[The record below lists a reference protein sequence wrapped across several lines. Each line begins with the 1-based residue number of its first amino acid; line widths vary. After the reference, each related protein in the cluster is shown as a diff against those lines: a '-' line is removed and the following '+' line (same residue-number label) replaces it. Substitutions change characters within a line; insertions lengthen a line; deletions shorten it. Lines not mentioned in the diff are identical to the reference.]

1 MTLPASRVVRVA
13 AAQLGPIG
21 RGEPR
26 AQVLE
31 RLVALVADAA
41 SRRASLVVFP
51 ELALTSFFPRWA
63 IDDEAELDA
72 FYDEQV
78 PGPSTAALFDAARR
92 HGVGVCLG
100 WAERRVEPGAAMQRV
115 RRFNSSVLVDG
126 DGAVI
131 GRYRK
136 VHLPGDREPVP
147 GAPHQ
152 HLEKRYFE
160 SGAAAGG
167 CFGAWSALGGT
178 VGMLICNDRR
188 WPEAWRVLGLQ
199 GVELVLVGYNT
210 PLHNPEAPQ
219 HDAFV
224 REQHRLVMRAGAYQ
238 NGTWAVAV
246 AKGGVE
252 EGQAMLADTVIVA
265 PSGEIVAASRTEGD
279 ELVVADCDLDATRSY
294 KTTIFDFAAH
304 REPTAYGL
312 IVGRKGAGPPLGG

>member
-1 MTLPASRVVRVA
+1 MSRGMAPARVVRVA

-21 RGEPR
+21 RREPR
-26 AQVLE
+26 AAVLA
-31 RLVALVADAA
+31 RLVALVEDAA
-41 SRRASLVVFP
+41 SRGAALIVFP

-72 FYDEQV
+72 YYDAAV
-78 PGPSTAALFDAARR
+78 PGPSTAALFEAARR
-92 HGVGVCLG
+92 VGIGVCLG
-100 WAERRVEPGAAMQRV
+100 WAERVVEPSGRV
-115 RRFNSSVLVDG
+115 RRHNSSVLVDR

-136 VHLPGDREPVP
+136 VHLPGDREPVA
-147 GAPHQ
+147 GAPFQ
-152 HLEKRYFE
+152 HLEKRCFD
-160 SGAAAGG
+160 SGATAGG
-167 CFGAWSALGGT
+167 GFPAWHACGGT
-178 VGMLICNDRR
+178 VGLLICNDRR

-219 HDAFV
+219 HDAHV

-252 EGQAMLADTVIVA
+252 EGQAMLADTIVVA

-304 REPTAYGL
+304 REPTTYGL
-312 IVGRKGAGPPLGG
+312 IVERKGAGPPTGT